1 MQPVDIEA
9 SCIDLSDGFKSMG
22 MEKFYVELFKNDFDF
37 FFLESVEY
45 FPSMYVYG
53 NERVKFLF
61 FK

>member
-1 MQPVDIEA
+1 
-9 SCIDLSDGFKSMG
+9 MG

-45 FPSMYVYG
+45 FPFMYVYG

-61 FK
+61 F